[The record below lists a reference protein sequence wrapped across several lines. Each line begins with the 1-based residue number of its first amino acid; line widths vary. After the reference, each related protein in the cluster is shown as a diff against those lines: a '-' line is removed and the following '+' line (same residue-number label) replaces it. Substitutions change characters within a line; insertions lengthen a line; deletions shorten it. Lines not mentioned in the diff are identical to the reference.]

1 VLRSLHAKHDLP
13 KDLPIEHLL
22 AGTGS
27 ILVLTLAALVLHL
40 AAAKF
45 PVAHARARPSH
56 LDFDARR

>member
-1 VLRSLHAKHDLP
+1 MHDL
-13 KDLPIEHLL
+13 KGRLE
-22 AGTGS
+22 
-27 ILVLTLAALVLHL
+27 ALVVHV